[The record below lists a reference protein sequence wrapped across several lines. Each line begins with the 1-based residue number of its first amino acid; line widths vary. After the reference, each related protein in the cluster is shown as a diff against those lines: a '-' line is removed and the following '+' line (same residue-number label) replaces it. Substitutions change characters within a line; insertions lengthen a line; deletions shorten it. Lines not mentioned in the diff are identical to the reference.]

1 MAFLPDGS
9 VVYQQYINDDPT
21 SIVSN
26 LKNIGYTTVAM
37 HPYYATGWSRNKV
50 YPHLGYDETYFID
63 DFDQTKILR
72 EYITDQE
79 LYNKIIDRYE
89 KKSDDEKLYI
99 MGITMQNHGGYGER
113 YDNFNQEV
121 YKIGASYTDANQYL
135 SLLNESDKALE
146 NLITYFKGVDVE
158 LEFTSVDADVVRGW
172 VLSLMDEGR
181 AETTVNRK
189 LSSLRSFYH
198 YLLRQKLVAVDPVA
212 KVVGPKK
219 KKPLPVFVR
228 DEAMSQLLDGFEFPQ
243 TFEGVRDKTML
254 EVFYSTGMR
263 RAELIA
269 LRDGDVDFSALVIKV
284 TGKRNKQRL
293 IPFGDRLQEALS
305 VYLQERTRFYS
316 GECEAFFIRKGGV
329 RLSPSSVNYIVK
341 RYLSKVVTLKKKS
354 PHVLRHTFATS
365 MLNHQ
370 AELEAVKELLG
381 HESLTTTEVYT
392 HTTFEELKQVY
403 EQAHPRA

>member
-1 MAFLPDGS
+1 MLKDSFLK
-9 VVYQQYINDDPT
+9 Y
-21 SIVSN
+21 
-26 LKNIGYTTVAM
+26 LLLE
-37 HPYYATGWSRNKV
+37 RNYSEKTILS
-50 YPHLGYDETYFID
+50 YGIDLDEF
-63 DFDQTKILR
+63 
-72 EYITDQE
+72 E
-79 LYNKIIDRYE
+79 
-89 KKSDDEKLYI
+89 
-99 MGITMQNHGGYGER
+99 
-113 YDNFNQEV
+113 
-121 YKIGASYTDANQYL
+121 A
-135 SLLNESDKALE
+135 
-146 NLITYFKGVDVE
+146 YFKGVDE
-158 LEFTSVDADVVRGW
+158 EFEFTSVDADVVRGW

-198 YLLRQKLVAVDPVA
+198 YLLRQKLVAVDPVV

-228 DEAMSQLLDGFEFPQ
+228 DEAMNQLLDGFEFPQ

-269 LRDGDVDFSALVIKV
+269 LKDGDVDFSALVIKV

-293 IPFGDRLQEALS
+293 IPFGDRLQEVLG

-316 GECEAFFIRKGGV
+316 GECEAFFIRKGGA

>member
-1 MAFLPDGS
+1 M
-9 VVYQQYINDDPT
+9 
-21 SIVSN
+21 
-26 LKNIGYTTVAM
+26 
-37 HPYYATGWSRNKV
+37 R
-50 YPHLGYDETYFID
+50 
-63 DFDQTKILR
+63 
-72 EYITDQE
+72 
-79 LYNKIIDRYE
+79 
-89 KKSDDEKLYI
+89 
-99 MGITMQNHGGYGER
+99 
-113 YDNFNQEV
+113 
-121 YKIGASYTDANQYL
+121 
-135 SLLNESDKALE
+135 DKA
-146 NLITYFKGVDVE
+146 V
-158 LEFTSVDADVVRGW
+158 
-172 VLSLMDEGR
+172 
-181 AETTVNRK
+181 
-189 LSSLRSFYH
+189 
-198 YLLRQKLVAVDPVA
+198 
-212 KVVGPKK
+212 
-219 KKPLPVFVR
+219 
-228 DEAMSQLLDGFEFPQ
+228 
-243 TFEGVRDKTML
+243 L

-269 LRDGDVDFSALVIKV
+269 LRDEDVDFSALVIKV

-293 IPFGDRLQEALS
+293 IPFGDRLQEVLS
-305 VYLQERTRFYS
+305 AYLQERARFYS